1 MTAGISPKRH
11 RRWRFIQVPPRSF
24 VATRHASEEH
34 PILLELKQGVVTV
47 EAAVHLPQPVD
58 YATAKTVQ
66 IRANRRFSH
75 LVL

>member
-1 MTAGISPKRH
+1 M
-11 RRWRFIQVPPRSF
+11 
-24 VATRHASEEH
+24 ATRHASEEH